1 MFKVGLEL
9 LEMSLNRLGK
19 QKSRYNKKLPVGAFS
34 PVVRTSSLF
43 LRTSGTVAATV
54 PDFPPIPKNGPT
66 TLFQVPN
73 DPQR

>member
-19 QKSRYNKKLPVGAFS
+19 QKSRYNKIMPVEAFS
-34 PVVRTSSLF
+34 PVGPDVRTIHPVVRYCSSYSTRF
-43 LRTSGTVAATV
+43 FSNS
-54 PDFPPIPKNGPT
+54 KNGPT

-73 DPQR
+73 K